1 LSGNVNGMLLML
13 IASIVLTIMHALVR
27 HIGSD
32 MHPFEVSFFRN
43 LFGLIAVMPL
53 VLRSG
58 IKSLYT
64 RHPGLQL
71 LRAVLGV
78 SAMLSWFYA
87 LSIVPIAQATAL
99 SFTAVIFAS
108 VGAAVV
114 LREKMH
120 VRRWTAVCLGFVG
133 AFFILRPGF
142 QEVSFGMML
151 VLGSSVAWGMAV
163 VVVKRLSRTDPVVS
177 IVAWMAISLTV
188 FSFVPAL
195 YVWTWPSFEELL
207 LLSLVGALGTTGHL
221 AMTNALKH
229 AEATTIT
236 PLDFTRLLWASV
248 IGYFVFGEIPDIWT
262 WIGGGIII
270 ASASYLIFREARV
283 GRVSN
288 KY

>member
-1 LSGNVNGMLLML
+1 MSGNVNGMLLML